1 MADYNSI
8 NTAKADSFIPEIW
21 LNESITALRSYLN
34 LAKTVRRDMDSAV
47 ARYGDTIHI
56 PKTGA
61 LTVNAKVTNEN
72 VTRQAPADDEV
83 SVVLD
88 QHNEVTFM
96 VEDPARA
103 MANQSLRQLYI
114 NDAVIALAEELEGDL
129 AAEYEQAD
137 DDVDFDTS
145 TDATKIA
152 AMLSARKFFVDA
164 KAPKMAKRFL
174 YASPSLVNEL
184 LEIDKFTKANEYG
197 SRTPLVEGALGDIFG
212 INVFESQLV
221 ISSGSPTPAEH
232 NLCYTSDAIALVMRS
247 LPTDGD
253 GQGASQTVVTDPE
266 SGISMRL
273 TSSYDANALGLQITL
288 DMLYGIETVR
298 PEFLLDVQL

>member
-1 MADYNSI
+1 MADYSSI
-8 NTAKADSFIPEIW
+8 NTTQADSFIPEIW

-34 LAKTVRRDMDSAV
+34 LARTVRRDMDGAV
-47 ARYGDTIHI
+47 ARFGDTIHI

-61 LTVNAKVTNEN
+61 LSVNAKVTNEN

-114 NDAVIALAEELEGDL
+114 NDAVIALAEELETDL
-129 AAEYEQAD
+129 AAEYENAD
-137 DDVDFDTS
+137 DDVDFDATS
-145 TDATKIA
+145 DATKIA
-152 AMLSARKFFVDA
+152 AMLQARKFFVDA

-221 ISSGSPTPAEH
+221 PSSGSPAVEH

>member
-1 MADYNSI
+1 MTDYSSI
-8 NTAKADSFIPEIW
+8 NTTQADSFIPEIW

-34 LAKTVRRDMDSAV
+34 LARTVRRDMDSAV

-61 LTVNAKVTNEN
+61 LSVNAKVTNEN

-114 NDAVIALAEELEGDL
+114 NDAVIALAEELETDL
-129 AAEYEQAD
+129 AAEYDNAD
-137 DDVDFDTS
+137 DDVTFDDTS
-145 TDATKIA
+145 DATKIA

-221 ISSGSPTPAEH
+221 PSSGSPAVEH